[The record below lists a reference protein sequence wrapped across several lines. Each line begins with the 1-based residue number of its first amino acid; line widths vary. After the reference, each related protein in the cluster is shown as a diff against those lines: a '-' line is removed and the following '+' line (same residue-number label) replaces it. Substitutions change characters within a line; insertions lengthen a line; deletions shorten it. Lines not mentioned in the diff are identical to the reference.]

1 MATKKNDSI
10 SSNFFNLLKSIQD
23 YLINLFDLREDTD
36 KEGTIEGVKKYIEL
50 KGYNVWILICAA
62 VIASIGLDLN
72 SAAVIIGA
80 MLISPLMSPI
90 LGIGLAIGINDRE
103 TLWKSCQNFFIATI
117 ASIGTS
123 CLYFYL
129 TPFGYA
135 TPEILARTNPTLLD
149 VGVAL
154 FGGIAGI
161 VAGSHKDKTN
171 ALPGVAIATALMP
184 PLCTVGFG
192 LATSNWDIWT
202 DALYLFFINA
212 VIISFV
218 TFLFVRMLRFP
229 MKSYVTATER
239 IRYNVL
245 ISIFV
250 LIFICPSIL
259 ILLNRIDSLQ
269 TQQNIRT
276 LVDQINNDPYNDWTV
291 IGRPVIYS
299 EDSIPKIKVFIAGD
313 FIPED
318 SLPKIENMLLNCS
331 FGGYELNLTQS
342 DVFSDEEREAL
353 LTEAKTQN
361 QEIVLEVQKQIE
373 ERFSSIE
380 QAGAKQLEL
389 DSIRAEQNRFWTIRE
404 EVEAMYPETKVMTEA
419 FVPSKYLDADSVMQP
434 LRISYLYMKWDEKL
448 KKDKERLADYEM
460 RIKRYIVT
468 RFEYDS
474 LLIVAHD

>member
-1 MATKKNDSI
+1 MATKKDDNI
-10 SSNFFNLLKSIQD
+10 SSNFFRLLKSIQD
-23 YLINLFDLREDTD
+23 SLINLFDLREDTD
-36 KEGTIEGVKKYIEL
+36 KEGTIEGIKKYIEL
-50 KGYNVWILICAA
+50 KGYNVWILVCAA

-103 TLWKSCQNFFIATI
+103 TLWKSCQNFLIATI

-123 CLYFYL
+123 CLYFYI
-129 TPFGYA
+129 TPFGDA

-192 LATSNWDIWT
+192 LATGNWDIWT

-229 MKSYVTATER
+229 VKEYVTASER
-239 IRYNVL
+239 IRYNFL

-250 LIFICPSIL
+250 VIFICPSIL
-259 ILLNRIDSLQ
+259 ILLNRIDNFRS
-269 TQQNIRT
+269 QQNIRN
-276 LVDQINNDPYNDWTV
+276 LVEQINGDPYNDWTV
-291 IGRPVIYS
+291 IGRPVIYN
-299 EDSIPKIKVFIAGD
+299 EDSIPKLKLFIAGD
-313 FIPED
+313 FIPVD
-318 SLPKIENMLLNCS
+318 SLSKIENMLLNCS
-331 FGGYELNLTQS
+331 FGGYELDLTQS

-353 LTEAKTQN
+353 LAEAKTQN

-373 ERFSSIE
+373 ERFKSIE
-380 QAGAKQLEL
+380 GAKEKQKSL
-389 DSIRAEQNRFWTIRE
+389 DSLRAEQNRFWTIRD
-404 EVEAMYPETKVMTEA
+404 EVEAMYPEAYVVTEA
-419 FVPSKYLDADSVMQP
+419 AIPSKYLDADSVMQP
-434 LRISYLYMKWDEKL
+434 LKISYLYMRWDKAL
-448 KKDKERLADYEM
+448 KKDKKRIADYEM
-460 RIKRYIVT
+460 RIKRYIVN